1 MYHAEVL
8 IFNGGWLVSRHVDYD
23 RLNGL
28 HFVTGI
34 LVFCELQCWI
44 QLERLEL
51 LMNGYSVLMIE
62 IV

>member
-1 MYHAEVL
+1 MSHP
-8 IFNGGWLVSRHVDYD
+8 VDYN
-23 RLNGL
+23 RLNCL

-44 QLERLEL
+44 QLGRFEAEM